1 MATKYVITG
10 STDLSAA
17 ASYDGAAL
25 PSAGDEVHI
34 RDGSQTIT
42 VGLTG
47 VALNRLRVGPGF
59 QGRIG
64 TAASGVAFRVDNG
77 SGPKLELEGWQYAN
91 IQAHTTGGI
100 TKTICNAPIEVN
112 ISGTGTTATLVVKRG
127 TVNIGSGAVV
137 TNIYQSGGDIDAE
150 ANGTAF
156 TLVSIGGGT
165 TRSKRNWTTATVD
178 GRGVLIGLVD
188 AAGTTTNVNG
198 LATFNPQGTGTMTT
212 VNANGQSTT
221 TPAGARQ
228 DVTVT
233 TLNITGNATVFSQN
247 GQSRLVIGTTND
259 QTERGTRITDSIP
272 PFGGEP

>member
-17 ASYDGAAL
+17 ASYDSATL

-42 VGLTG
+42 VGLTA

-77 SGPKLELEGWQYAN
+77 SGPKVELEGGQYAN

-100 TKTICNAPIEVN
+100 SKLICNAPIEVN
-112 ISGTGTTATLVVKRG
+112 VSGTGTTATLVVKRG

-165 TRSKRNWTTATVD
+165 LRRKRSWTTATVD

-198 LATFNPQGTGTMTT
+198 LATFNPQGTGTMGT
-212 VNANGQSTT
+212 VNANGQSQT

-233 TLNITGNATVFSQN
+233 TLNITGNAVVFSQN
-247 GQSRLVIGTTND
+247 GQSRLVVGTTND

-272 PFGGEP
+272 PYGGEP